1 VCFGASGARCQPAG
15 VTPRRHRQ
23 TRRKGFRWRWT
34 RGGARARHAG
44 PHAAG
49 GGLIA
54 RRRAP
59 CRRRAR
65 PGYMRRLRQ
74 LVRWCEAVQ
83 SAAAPRLEAAGAGSA
98 SPNIFG
104 LQLCSMGRAGAARA
118 GAPPQ
123 QAGGLPADVWDRLK
137 RLRRHSIPASGLG
150 PHRRALLQQRSL
162 WMRLPGAAL
171 TEWRRAC
178 DTSRRL
184 HALAGPRSEHSGAL
198 PAAARGGGKARHAP
212 GRAGARG
219 GGDRALGS
227 APSAGA
233 PAAAPPQPLRA
244 SRPPAQGR
252 GPAPLRPGRRDSSSR
267 VAVRARAAL
276 LVAACGGRACQRDC
290 QLLRCGRGLNKRRT
304 LLLLCTSCKFALA
317 PLRPRLPAAR
327 AAGLGLKA
335 CAA

>member
-1 VCFGASGARCQPAG
+1 
-15 VTPRRHRQ
+15 
-23 TRRKGFRWRWT
+23 
-34 RGGARARHAG
+34 
-44 PHAAG
+44 
-49 GGLIA
+49 
-54 RRRAP
+54 
-59 CRRRAR
+59 
-65 PGYMRRLRQ
+65 MRRLRQ

-83 SAAAPRLEAAGAGSA
+83 SAAAPRLEAAGADSA

-104 LQLCSMGRAGAARA
+104 LQLCSMGRAGAARAGAPPQRA

-184 HALAGPRSEHSGAL
+184 HALAGPRCEHSSAL

-212 GRAGARG
+212 ARAAARG

-227 APSAGA
+227 AASAGA
-233 PAAAPPQPLRA
+233 PAAAATQPLRA

-267 VAVRARAAL
+267 VAVRPAL
-276 LVAACGGRACQRDC
+276 LS
-290 QLLRCGRGLNKRRT
+290 L
-304 LLLLCTSCKFALA
+304 
-317 PLRPRLPAAR
+317 
-327 AAGLGLKA
+327 
-335 CAA
+335 

>member
-1 VCFGASGARCQPAG
+1 
-15 VTPRRHRQ
+15 
-23 TRRKGFRWRWT
+23 
-34 RGGARARHAG
+34 
-44 PHAAG
+44 
-49 GGLIA
+49 
-54 RRRAP
+54 
-59 CRRRAR
+59 
-65 PGYMRRLRQ
+65 MRRLRQ

-184 HALAGPRSEHSGAL
+184 HALAGPRCEHSSAL

-212 GRAGARG
+212 ARAAARG

-227 APSAGA
+227 AASAGA
-233 PAAAPPQPLRA
+233 PAAAATQPLRA
-244 SRPPAQGR
+244 SRPP
-252 GPAPLRPGRRDSSSR
+252 PPGRR
-267 VAVRARAAL
+267 ARATAPGPQGQQQPRRGTARPAL
-276 LVAACGGRACQRDC
+276 LVALAAP
-290 QLLRCGRGLNKRRT
+290 GLAGA
-304 LLLLCTSCKFALA
+304 LTSSLW
-317 PLRPRLPAAR
+317 
-327 AAGLGLKA
+327 AGV
-335 CAA
+335 